1 MNVGTEQEW
10 KLAQSSME
18 AASNGLYAVA
28 NELCNASLK
37 AKSASGYSPLFFRTN
52 CFPFPYLH
60 M

>member
-37 AKSASGYSPLFFRTN
+37 AKSASGYSPLFF
-52 CFPFPYLH
+52 
-60 M
+60 